1 MSPGVLS
8 CVIFALTL
16 GGIVLGALLRTTLPQ
31 HHLSKESQDV
41 VRLGVGLIA
50 TIAALVLGLLIAAA
64 KGSFDTQSGQV
75 KQITADIILLDAL
88 LEQYGP
94 EALPIRVEMRSAIGP
109 LADRLWHEKP
119 AAAAGPF
126 AMDAKAE
133 SVYIAIQ
140 ALSPKNDLQRSLQ
153 SRAAQISTDL
163 AQTRLLLFVESDS
176 AIPAPFIAILAF
188 WLEATARLSP
198 SWHSGYHHF
207 RELQPVRGAE
217 RDGVQLPVA
226 VCAVGVMRDLFDP
239 GAEPA
244 VHRLA
249 DDSERAAAQRPRA
262 ARLGTKHFN
271 CARDT
276 SARRRGGAA
285 RPSAST
291 RSR

>member
-31 HHLSKESQDV
+31 HHLSKDSQDI

-75 KQITADIILLDAL
+75 KQITADLILLDAL

-94 EALPIRVEMRSAIGP
+94 ESQPLRVEMRSAIGP
-109 LADRLWHEKP
+109 LADRIWHEKP
-119 AAAAGPF
+119 ADAARPF
-126 AMDAKAE
+126 ARDTKAE
-133 SVYIAIQ
+133 SVYVAIQ

-153 SRAAQISTDL
+153 SRAAQVSTDL

-188 WLEATARLSP
+188 WLIIIFASFSLFAALNVTVFAFLSLFAL
-198 SWHSGYHHF
+198 SASCAIF
-207 RELQPVRGAE
+207 LILELSQPFTG
-217 RDGVQLPVA
+217 LL
-226 VCAVGVMRDLFDP
+226 MI
-239 GAEPA
+239 
-244 VHRLA
+244 
-249 DDSERAAAQRPRA
+249 
-262 ARLGTKHFN
+262 
-271 CARDT
+271 
-276 SARRRGGAA
+276 
-285 RPSAST
+285 PSAPL
-291 RSR
+291 RNALAPLG